1 MTILDLSLIAI
12 YLLAVFGI
20 ALWAGRGQVND
31 HDYYLAGGRLSWWS
45 SGLSVMATQTSAISF
60 ISIPAFVA
68 LKPEGGL
75 RFIQYEFALP
85 LAMLAAM
92 LLIFPALHRSGVISI
107 YEFLEQRFDRS
118 VRRLLSGVFLL
129 SRGLATGVMVY
140 ATGIV
145 LSVVLDLPFWIAL
158 LIIGG
163 GAVLQDMAGG
173 IKAVV
178 YTDVIQLGILV
189 LGLLFSIAIGLEMVG
204 GWSAVRYFV
213 PADRWMTLTPDLG
226 IGDANPTPLWGF
238 LIGGFFLY
246 LSYYATDQSQA
257 QRVLAAGSVDRM
269 NRALLLNGLARFPL
283 TLLYLILGLV
293 LATLV
298 ATTPELAGNIQGE
311 KMDSLVPTFVT
322 GYLPEGVRALLIAAL
337 LSAAMSSLDSALNAL
352 SAATARDFLESP
364 EHRLSIR
371 ANRLVTL
378 GWGVLVTAF
387 AFIVGNIADTVVE
400 AINKI
405 GSAFYGPVLAA
416 FVAGILLP
424 GVTASGMK
432 QGIAAGVL
440 LNVTLWLAVTE
451 VNWMWWNLTGFAL
464 AIVVATLTA
473 ERPVSLDRRQHIM
486 LLISQQWKRVRVI
499 SLLLVAWVGVIVL
512 VSIFLPIWLG
522 PEADA
527 L

>member
-1 MTILDLSLIAI
+1 MSSLDISLILVYLGVVFAI
-12 YLLAVFGI
+12 AIRV
-20 ALWAGRGQVND
+20 GRGQKTD
-31 HDYYLAGGRLSWWS
+31 REYYLADGRLSWWS

-68 LKPEGGL
+68 LKPDGGL

-85 LAMLAAM
+85 LAMLVAM
-92 LLIFPALHRSGVISI
+92 LVIFPTLGRAGVVSI
-107 YEFLEQRFDRS
+107 YEYLEQRYDAG
-118 VRRLLSGVFLL
+118 VRRLLSAVFLL

-145 LSVVLDLPFWIAL
+145 LSAIVDLPFWATL

-178 YTDVIQLGILV
+178 YTDVVQLLV
-189 LGLLFSIAIGLEMVG
+189 LVVGLVFSIVVGLQLVG
-204 GWSAVRYFV
+204 GWSVVQETVA
-213 PADRWMTLTPDLG
+213 PERWITLTPALG
-226 IGDANPTPLWGF
+226 IGDDSTTPLWGF

-257 QRVLAAGSVDRM
+257 QRVLAAGSRIRI

-283 TLLYLILGLV
+283 MLLYLFLGLV
-293 LATLV
+293 LAALV
-298 ATTPELAGNIQGE
+298 ATTPELAERLSQGRL
-311 KMDSLVPTFVT
+311 DSLVPEFVT
-322 GYLPEGVRALLIAAL
+322 GYLPEGIRALLIAAL

-352 SAATARDFLESP
+352 SAATARDFLERAHKP
-364 EHRLSIR
+364 LSIS

-378 GWGVLVTAF
+378 GWGLLVTGF
-387 AFIVGNIADTVVE
+387 AFIVGNIADTVIE

-416 FVAGILLP
+416 FTAGILLP
-424 GVTASGMK
+424 RITPTGIKFGV
-432 QGIAAGVL
+432 AAGVTVNL
-440 LNVTLWLAVTE
+440 ILWLAAPQ
-451 VNWMWWNLTGFAL
+451 VNWMWWNACGFFVAILTAWSMAAAGTGERRVAL
-464 AIVVATLTA
+464 ATLRDDWA
-473 ERPVSLDRRQHIM
+473 SIRPHAVM
-486 LLISQQWKRVRVI
+486 LVGWFVI
-499 SLLLVAWVGVIVL
+499 ILVAAMA
-512 VSIFLPIWLG
+512 LPLLR
-522 PEADA
+522 D